1 MVRFSLFAVVVSP
14 AYWRSAKE
22 WSERD
27 DGGTIREMF
36 LLLT

>member
-1 MVRFSLFAVVVSP
+1 MVRFSLFVVVVSP